1 MIDIFVLTL
10 TYYNSVVAWKLNN
23 KDITEFPAP
32 QTSSELAILLAD
44 LNNFKSISDEIIY
57 RPVKFKLLFGATSM
71 PELQAKFKVVKM
83 FGSELSDNEL
93 RSKVVQAVNDF
104 FEIVNWDMGESF
116 YYTELAA
123 YIHQTMPTQLSSIVI
138 VPIQTESNFGN
149 LFQVKAEPDELFLS
163 TVQVSDV
170 EVVKGFTEQNLKVK

>member
-1 MIDIFVLTL
+1 
-10 TYYNSVVAWKLNN
+10 
-23 KDITEFPAP
+23 
-32 QTSSELAILLAD
+32 
-44 LNNFKSISDEIIY
+44 
-57 RPVKFKLLFGATSM
+57 M

-104 FEIVNWDMGESF
+104 FEIVNWDLGESF
-116 YYTELAA
+116 YYTEFAA